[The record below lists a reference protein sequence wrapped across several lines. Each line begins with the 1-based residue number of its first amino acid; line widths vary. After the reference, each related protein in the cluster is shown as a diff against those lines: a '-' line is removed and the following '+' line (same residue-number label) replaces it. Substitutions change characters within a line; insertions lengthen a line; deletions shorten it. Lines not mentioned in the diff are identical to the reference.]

1 MQETLSFHQRVPFF
15 YGWVIVGV
23 AFCVS
28 FLSFGMFTYVRGIY
42 LPHFAEAFGLTRFD
56 ITIGFTIE
64 GITAAA
70 FAPLLGW
77 ALDRYSPK
85 IILLAGLSLVVL
97 GYFLLSVVVNV
108 WQFYVVMAICF
119 GLGITSLGSFTVQR
133 LTVSWFDQRRGL
145 ALSLVILG
153 ASMSGMVMPTVT
165 VWLQEHLGWQNSLV
179 ALGVL
184 IAAVLYPLTMALLK
198 DSPESIGVQ
207 PDGAVAQSPMTGPVF
222 STREILSRLSFWSIV
237 FVFGA
242 ILCVFTTVTMH
253 GFGHAKDLGL
263 TDYQAAGG
271 FFAMSL
277 CAAVGKP
284 IVGVLTDYLGVRPS
298 IWFSLVMLSI
308 GLWALAEAS
317 TFIAV
322 LIGFAAF
329 GLGYAGM
336 LPLRSYAVAAT
347 VGQRSFGLANGW
359 LNLSILP
366 LTLSASPMAAF
377 VYDFTGSYALA
388 FQLLVGLM
396 VLAALGPFF
405 IVNRQPR

>member
-1 MQETLSFHQRVPFF
+1 MSIHHRIPFF

-42 LPHFAEAFGLTRFD
+42 LPHFAEAFDLTRFD

-64 GITAAA
+64 GIVAAA

-85 IILLAGLSLVVL
+85 RILIAGLSLVVL
-97 GYFLLSVVVNV
+97 GYFLLSVIVNV

-133 LTVSWFDQRRGL
+133 LTVSWFDKRRGL

-165 VWLQEHLGWQNSLV
+165 VWLQEQLGWQNSLI
-179 ALGVL
+179 ALGTL
-184 IAAVLYPLTMALLK
+184 IAVVLYPLTMVLLK
-198 DSPESIGVQ
+198 DDPESIGVQ
-207 PDGAVAQSPMTGPVF
+207 PDGTLEPSPVTGPVLT
-222 STREILSRLSFWSIV
+222 TREILTRISFWSIV

-253 GFGHAKDLGL
+253 GFSHAKDLGL

-271 FFAMSL
+271 IFAMSL
-277 CAAVGKP
+277 CAALGKP
-284 IVGVLTDYLGVRPS
+284 VVGILTDYVGVRPS
-298 IWFSLVMLSI
+298 IWFSLVMLSV
-308 GLWALAEAS
+308 GLWSLAQAN
-317 TFIAV
+317 TFTGV
-322 LIGFAAF
+322 VIGFGAF

-359 LNLSILP
+359 INLSILP

-396 VLAALGPFF
+396 ALAAVGPFF
-405 IVNRQPR
+405 IVNRQPSS